1 MDIVNVEWKARVHS
15 IDPYEERLLQL
26 NPRFAGLDHQ
36 VDTYFRVSTG
46 RLKLREGNIEN
57 ALIHYER
64 EDRADAKR
72 SSVIL
77 YRCAPDPALK
87 QILALHLGVR
97 VVVDKQRKIYFL
109 DNVKFHFDR
118 VAGLGEFVEVEAI
131 SQEGRFTETELDR
144 QCRHYAEVLG
154 ISPDAFERAS
164 YSDLLEKIEC

>member
-1 MDIVNVEWKARVHS
+1 MDILNVEWKARVHS

-26 NPRFAGLDHQ
+26 HPRFAGLDHQ

-57 ALIHYER
+57 ALIHYDR
-64 EDRADAKR
+64 EDQPDARR

-77 YRCAPDPALK
+77 YRCTPDPALK
-87 QILALHLGVR
+87 QILALHLGER

-118 VAGLGEFVEVEAI
+118 VAGLGAFVEVEAI
-131 SQEGRFTETELDR
+131 SQDGRFSEAELDR

-154 ISPDAFERAS
+154 IPDGAYVRES
-164 YSDLLEKIEC
+164 YSDLIEKISR

>member
-1 MDIVNVEWKARVHS
+1 
-15 IDPYEERLLQL
+15 
-26 NPRFAGLDHQ
+26 
-36 VDTYFRVSTG
+36 VDTYFRVATG

-57 ALIHYER
+57 ALIHYDR
-64 EDRADAKR
+64 EDRAGAKR
-72 SSVIL
+72 SSVLL

-131 SQEGRFTETELDR
+131 NQDGIFSEVQLDR
-144 QCRHYAEVLG
+144 QCQYYASYLG
-154 ISPDAFERAS
+154 ISEDDFVRGS
-164 YSDLLEKIEC
+164 YSDMLERSA